1 MFQSTKVERLIARA
15 VTAFLLLGGFSAPAW
30 ATYGGGACHSCTP
43 APVIATQCEV
53 VSLAPRVET
62 VYQTVYETVYVN
74 EPVTVMET
82 RYRMA
87 YRTENYT
94 VMRPVTETSYVER
107 PYTVTKPVYKTV
119 NTRATLHASRSRS
132 TRPSAASAVTR

>member
-1 MFQSTKVERLIARA
+1 MLKAKKVTRA
-15 VTAFLLLGGFSAPAW
+15 SAVLFAALVVSGSFCAPAW
-30 ATYGGGACHSCTP
+30 ATYGGAACHSCTP
-43 APVIATQCEV
+43 APVIATQFEV
-53 VSLAPRVET
+53 ACLAPRVET

-82 RYRMA
+82 RYRLA

-107 PYTVTKPVYKTV
+107 PYTV
-119 NTRATLHASRSRS
+119 N
-132 TRPSAASAVTR
+132 